1 MKKRPS
7 LIDLAGRDRRWCQGN
22 LQHMKIVCASGLH
35 WASRLHLIQGIMS
48 YLASPLWLL
57 LLITGLG
64 LSAQAQFV
72 RPEYF
77 PNGFALFPT
86 WPVFDPE
93 RALRLFGV
101 TMLVLFTP
109 KILGL
114 IAAAFDPVLR
124 KGCGGLSGL
133 LRSFVVESVLSAL
146 LSPVMMLIQSR
157 FVLDV
162 LLGRDSGWNAQ
173 NRSDEA
179 QPFSDTFNRHFG
191 HMAVGIITA
200 AAAWAI
206 SLDAFLWMAPIVL
219 GLVSSAVISWATSL
233 PELGRW
239 AWRENIFRIPE
250 EAEAP
255 REHLAPAPVLQ
266 AAE

>member
-1 MKKRPS
+1 
-7 LIDLAGRDRRWCQGN
+7 
-22 LQHMKIVCASGLH
+22 
-35 WASRLHLIQGIMS
+35 MS

-57 LLITGLG
+57 LLLTGLG

-109 KILGL
+109 KILGV
-114 IAAAFDPVLR
+114 IAAMFDPDLR

-133 LRSFVVESVLSAL
+133 LRSFAVESVLSAL

-162 LLGRDSGWNAQ
+162 FLGRDSGWNAQ
-173 NRSDEA
+173 NRSDDA
-179 QPFSDTFNRHFG
+179 QPFGDMFSRHFS
-191 HMAVGIITA
+191 HMALGIVTA
-200 AAAWAI
+200 GVAWAI
-206 SLDAFLWMAPIVL
+206 SFDAFLWMAPIVL
-219 GLVSSAVISWATSL
+219 GLVTSAIVSWATSL
-233 PELGRW
+233 PDLGRW
-239 AWRENIFRIPE
+239 AWRANIFRIPE
-250 EAEAP
+250 EEAVSAE
-255 REHLAPAPVLQ
+255 RRTPAPVLQ